1 MALISAVPGE
11 IAELTCVLNDDSML
25 KQVSAT
31 SLIKTSA
38 LDGEELTS
46 WKPSPSEDGFSHDS
60 ETSWQKVYPIEV
72 FVVSGSRQEASSS
85 RKDPHGNTVSIVLQ
99 PRKHRPRK
107 QISDQIRDSAFSHL

>member
-11 IAELTCVLNDDSML
+11 IAELICVLNDDSML

-72 FVVSGSRQEASSS
+72 SCCM
-85 RKDPHGNTVSIVLQ
+85 L
-99 PRKHRPRK
+99 
-107 QISDQIRDSAFSHL
+107 